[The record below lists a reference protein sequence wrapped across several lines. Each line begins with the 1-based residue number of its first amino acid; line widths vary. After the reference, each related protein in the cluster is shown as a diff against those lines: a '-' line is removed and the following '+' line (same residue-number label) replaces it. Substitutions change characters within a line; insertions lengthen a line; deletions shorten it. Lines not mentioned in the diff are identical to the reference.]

1 MHSSKVYTR
10 LNERL
15 GLNDHLMVLNV
26 ILGKIAT
33 NLRVYGAAEDVVHL
47 TLTLFQVCAVSRSMA
62 GVALHVVSVSATA
75 VAAAA

>member
-15 GLNDHLMVLNV
+15 GLNDHLMVLNI

-33 NLRVYGAAEDVVHL
+33 NLKVYGAADDIIHL
-47 TLTLFQVCAVSRSMA
+47 TLSLFQVRR
-62 GVALHVVSVSATA
+62 GL
-75 VAAAA
+75 